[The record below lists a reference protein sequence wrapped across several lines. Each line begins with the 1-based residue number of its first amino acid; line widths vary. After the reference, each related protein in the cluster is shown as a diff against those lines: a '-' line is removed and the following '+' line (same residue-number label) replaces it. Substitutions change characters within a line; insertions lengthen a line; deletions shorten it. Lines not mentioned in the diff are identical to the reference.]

1 VGTAGL
7 NFQAVERTR
16 LFSFCGGIKY
26 LLDPA
31 DVAGAC
37 ALPAATFKQNER
49 FMQWLCEVEK
59 SSSLTSA

>member
-1 VGTAGL
+1 M
-7 NFQAVERTR
+7 
-16 LFSFCGGIKY
+16 Y